1 MKLKKLIL
9 LAAAVTVM
17 TAGCGNGAESSG
29 PASDVTSV
37 YVTREGAVTSVT
49 VEEYDT
55 EAFEDDEAGL
65 LASVTEDL
73 EAWRRGRVRGACV
86 HPGMHDE
93 GRRGD
98 AFN

>member
-37 YVTREGAVTSVT
+37 YVTRAGAVTSVT

-65 LASVTEDL
+65 
-73 EAWRRGRVRGACV
+73 
-86 HPGMHDE
+86 
-93 GRRGD
+93 
-98 AFN
+98 